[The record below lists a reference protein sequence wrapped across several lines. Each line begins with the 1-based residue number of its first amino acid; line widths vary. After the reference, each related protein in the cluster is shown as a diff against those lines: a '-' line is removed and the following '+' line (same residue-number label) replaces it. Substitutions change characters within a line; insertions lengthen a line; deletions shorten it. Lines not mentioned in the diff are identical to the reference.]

1 MLLLQINMSY
11 FLASIAFLSTRNIH
25 NRIVLVSSTIK
36 HDGIN
41 IEDDYPP
48 NGFQDAMIHI
58 ENNVTYSNDPIIYEH
73 SQSYFSSK
81 LDSAEKSNLSLH
93 PDVIV
98 FASYK
103 KEVKEVIEF
112 YKECGYKISIYSG
125 GNQYA
130 GYSSCQESI
139 MNPCMQLG
147 VSSIDNFVHNEE
159 NGQITLGVVL
169 TMGEVHAKTV
179 PLGITILM
187 GIYKYVGV
195 GGNF

>member
-1 MLLLQINMSY
+1 M
-11 FLASIAFLSTRNIH
+11 
-25 NRIVLVSSTIK
+25 
-36 HDGIN
+36 
-41 IEDDYPP
+41 E
-48 NGFQDAMIHI
+48 
-58 ENNVTYSNDPIIYEH
+58 
-73 SQSYFSSK
+73 
-81 LDSAEKSNLSLH
+81 SAEKRNLSLH

-195 GGNF
+195 GGNFQSSASGLLVWYTGLGIYCVVSLCLVMANGNTFTAELGYDLYWETIEGYPGRFGVALYYTIQTLKDEY